1 MVKALKRRVG
11 AHAVTIDTIEEI
23 ASYSLLDAR
32 KIDFKELDKVCNSAS
47 YKLVEVR
54 LEAWGEVVQVAGKE
68 GKYLKIRGTGQLI
81 RISGDLPLGK
91 VSGLV
96 GKMVERSGPT
106 PMFKPVKAVGGG
118 ASGAP

>member
-11 AHAVTIDTIEEI
+11 AHAVTIDTLEEI
-23 ASYSLLDAR
+23 ASYSLLDPR
-32 KIDFKELDKVCNSAS
+32 KINFKELDTACESAH
-47 YKLVEVR
+47 YKLAEVR

-91 VSGLV
+91 VNGLV
-96 GKMVERSGPT
+96 GKMVERSSPT
-106 PMFKPVKAVGGG
+106 PMFKPVKAVGDG